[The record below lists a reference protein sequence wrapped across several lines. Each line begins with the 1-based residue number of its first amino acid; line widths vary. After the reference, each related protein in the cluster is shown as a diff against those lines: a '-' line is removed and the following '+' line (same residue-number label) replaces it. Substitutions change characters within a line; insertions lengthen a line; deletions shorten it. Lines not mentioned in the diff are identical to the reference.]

1 MSPLA
6 TSRAAIS
13 LIRLSRPHNLVITL
27 LGVVVGAS
35 IAEPGVFRSVQGLL
49 IASAPPILVAAG
61 GYIVNDYY
69 DIDIDRRSK
78 PWRPLAKG
86 DIEPAHALIASIVFM
101 ILGFLAALLI
111 SSPLLALFV
120 AVNAILTYAYSW
132 RLKRTG
138 FLGNICVSIL
148 SANSILY
155 GGLFYAMESSRNP
168 QWFFEIAVPWVYAFA
183 MSLSR
188 EIVKGIEDIA
198 GDSVHGVKT
207 LAVSRGYRYAS
218 LTASLILAFLLSIV
232 WIPIMIRYSIAYLAL
247 AIISTTIFLVSA
259 IRITIS
265 RDISTAVRIA
275 SSARSI
281 SKLSL
286 LLGTIAFLAWA
297 LQ

>member
-1 MSPLA
+1 MA
-6 TSRAAIS
+6 ISRAAIS
-13 LIRLSRPHNLVITL
+13 LIRLSRPHNLIITL

-35 IAEPGVFRSVQGLL
+35 IVEPGVFRSIQGLL
-49 IASAPPILVAAG
+49 IASVPPILVAAG

-78 PWRPLAKG
+78 PWRPLARG
-86 DIEPAHALIASIVFM
+86 DIEPSHALVASILLM
-101 ILGFLAALLI
+101 ILGFLASLLI
-111 SSPLLALFV
+111 SNPLLALFV
-120 AVNAILTYAYSW
+120 AANAILTYAYSW

-155 GGLFYAMESSRNP
+155 GGLYYAIESSRDP
-168 QWFFEIAVPWVYAFA
+168 RWLFEIAVPWVYAFT

-198 GDSVHGVKT
+198 GDSVYGVKT

-218 LTASLILAFLLSIV
+218 LAASSLLAILLSIV
-232 WIPIMIRYSIAYLAL
+232 WMPMMMRYSVAYLAL
-247 AIISTTIFLVSA
+247 AIVSIIIFLASA
-259 IRITIS
+259 ILIALS
-265 RDISTAVRIA
+265 RDISTAVRRA